1 MAYYSGYSS
10 SAPFTKLKPVNDS
23 DASAP
28 YLAKLR
34 EYAKSVKPVFRYSC
48 PPGYTH
54 DNAGD
59 GFPDD
64 PTKIGKLWFMDK
76 SGHACKPVDGW
87 GTQPALALND
97 EYARMYREN
106 DSKLTADKIYKAKN
120 ELMCS
125 PCGRSGLSKKSLSC
139 AADSLISTISDI
151 KSTDKA
157 GMVGDV
163 YILGGGGMSGMSH
176 VSASSEAPSL
186 LGGGKVSEDTKCALG
201 DMVKGLT
208 DAQRTQLQTEAQAV
222 VQEYTQKLKTKAA
235 SELEC
240 LVSNDSDQIRCLSPA
255 LRREVANLKDML
267 PDQAVSCS
275 EASYTGASVTGCSP
289 SASCLS
295 SARKIEALE
304 KMKKK
309 VKEIEPKKRL
319 YKDTVK
325 VFMKYRSEVRSCGGV
340 AALTED
346 DERKYKIALASA
358 YHKYHRS
365 IGKPKTDDKIVEKVD
380 LLFAHFK
387 VCAPVCGTDGCPPG
401 GDCVSSKCGSS
412 VCIPRELSQMKT
424 DVKEA
429 SKLGPIVDDMS
440 DWWSKFYAE
449 QGQFR
454 KY

>member
-10 SAPFTKLKPVNDS
+10 PAPFAKLKALDGADPT
-23 DASAP
+23 AP
-28 YLAKLR
+28 YLEKLR
-34 EYAKSVKPVFRYSC
+34 EYAKQVKPVFRYSC

-54 DNAGD
+54 DNPGD

-64 PTKIGKLWFMDK
+64 TAKIGKLWFMDK
-76 SGHACKPVDGW
+76 DGHACKPTAGW

-106 DSKLTADKIYKAKN
+106 EDKLTTDKIYRAKN

-125 PCGRSGLSKKSLSC
+125 PCGRSGLSKKSVSC

-151 KSTDKA
+151 KSTDSA

-163 YILGGGGMSGMSH
+163 FTLGGGGMSH

-186 LGGGKVSEDTKCALG
+186 LGGGKVSEETKCALG

-208 DAQRTQLQTEAQAV
+208 PGERAGLQAAAQGV
-222 VQEYTQKLKTKAA
+222 VTAYTNKLKTKAA

-240 LVSNDSDQIRCLSPA
+240 LVSPDSDRMRCLSPP
-255 LRREVANLKDML
+255 LRRSVVRLKNML

-275 EASYTGASVTGCSP
+275 QASYMGESVSGCSP

-295 SARKIEALE
+295 SARKIDELE
-304 KMKKK
+304 NMKKK
-309 VKEIEPKKRL
+309 VKEVEPKKRL
-319 YKDTVK
+319 YKDTMK

-340 AALTED
+340 AGLTAD

-365 IGKPKTDDKIVEKVD
+365 LGNPKTDDEIVKKVD
-380 LLFAHFK
+380 PIFADFK
-387 VCAPVCGTDGCPPG
+387 KCAPVCGPEGCPPG
-401 GDCVSSKCGSS
+401 GDCVSSTCGSS
-412 VCIPRELSQMKT
+412 VCIPKELSQMKK
-424 DVKEA
+424 DVREA

-449 QGQFR
+449 QGNFR